1 MCFDVQPFPP
11 FLHIFFKPF
20 CSPFHHPPEVLT
32 CSFGSRWSIV
42 TVWSAYS
49 FRPLLASSSRF
60 WLAARVSGAIL
71 KFMNIHQV
79 VDPWIEHPLSLVL
92 CLVMPPKT
100 ILGK

>member
-11 FLHIFFKPF
+11 FSSHFFQALLQSLP
-20 CSPFHHPPEVLT
+20 PPPEVLT